1 MSTENYVTPECLR
14 NLDLLQSTTLRI
26 HIASSS
32 VAIRSRLDDP
42 NFKSVFH
49 FFNKKYALKFGPSGH
64 YPIVT
69 NVLTVWIVNCSK
81 SKFEW

>member
-42 NFKSVFH
+42 NFKIGSS
-49 FFNKKYALKFGPSGH
+49 FF
-64 YPIVT
+64 
-69 NVLTVWIVNCSK
+69 
-81 SKFEW
+81 